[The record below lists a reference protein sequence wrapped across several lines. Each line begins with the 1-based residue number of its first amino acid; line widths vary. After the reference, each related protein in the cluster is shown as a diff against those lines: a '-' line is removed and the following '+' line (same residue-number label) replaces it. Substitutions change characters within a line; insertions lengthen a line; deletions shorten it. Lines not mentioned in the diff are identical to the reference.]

1 MAFPKELLTFIL
13 SLTAPLFLYT
23 ANNISA
29 LQNRPLVILGVEV
42 ALLAAVLSVA
52 YLCVRKEKS
61 VDFLFYV
68 FSLFSFTSIS
78 DLTCALELDGYIKG
92 FLDFYINKG
101 EPYLSTAHSIMK
113 NYWNGGVHFVLLLAI
128 IHRMR
133 KGKPY
138 RSLALLWAG
147 SMVATQIVYIPSIA
161 IGKHAKNIYPAFWL
175 NLFFLVLPIWTA
187 VKLFNRPRE
196 LIVIPADTVEA
207 EQKKSLLFRPIDFL
221 LTLSVLGAMAFTVFR
236 GFVVLECTLDICFT
250 YIYQYEPYMKDS
262 VAFPKVMMLVFLFY
276 ALPLLTLLVYG
287 LTVPGCTW
295 MLDWSLFLA
304 GAIAQMQW
312 TYIGASVHS
321 RTPFT
326 YRIPKE
332 EWRLVMTLNLVYL
345 AVPVLLAV
353 RCYIAPA
360 FFMKPVPPGQTDNG
374 KKHK

>member
-13 SLTAPLFLYT
+13 SLMAPLVLYT
-23 ANNISA
+23 ANHISA
-29 LQNRPLVILGVEV
+29 LQTPLVILGVEV
-42 ALLAAVLSVA
+42 TILAAVFFLA
-52 YLCVRKEKS
+52 YLCVRKDKS

-68 FSLFSFTSIS
+68 FVVFSFTSII

-92 FLDFYINKG
+92 FMDFYLNKG
-101 EPYLSTAHSIMK
+101 EPYLNTAHCIMK

-128 IHRMR
+128 IHRMW

-147 SMVATQIVYIPSIA
+147 SMVATQIVFIPSIV

-175 NLFFLVLPIWTA
+175 NLIFLILPIWTA
-187 VKLFNRPRE
+187 VKLFLRPRE
-196 LIVIPADTVEA
+196 LPIIPADKIAE
-207 EQKKSLLFRPIDFL
+207 EQKKRLLSRPKDLL
-221 LTLSVLGAMAFTVFR
+221 LTLIVLGAMAFTVFR
-236 GFVVLECTLDICFT
+236 GFVVLECTLDVCFT

-295 MLDWSLFLA
+295 MMDWTLFLA

-326 YRIPKE
+326 YRI
-332 EWRLVMTLNLVYL
+332 
-345 AVPVLLAV
+345 
-353 RCYIAPA
+353 
-360 FFMKPVPPGQTDNG
+360 
-374 KKHK
+374 

>member
-1 MAFPKELLTFIL
+1 MAFPKELFTFIL
-13 SLTAPLFLYT
+13 SLTAPLVFYS

-29 LQNRPLVILGVEV
+29 LQKPLVILGVEV
-42 ALLAAVLSVA
+42 ATLAAVFFMA

-68 FSLFSFTSIS
+68 FVVFSFTSIV

-92 FLDFYINKG
+92 FIDFYLNKG
-101 EPYLSTAHSIMK
+101 EPYMNTAHCIMK

-128 IHRMR
+128 IHRMWKR
-133 KGKPY
+133 KPY

-147 SMVATQIVYIPSIA
+147 SMVATQIVFIPSVV

-175 NLFFLVLPIWTA
+175 NLIFLILPIWTT

-196 LIVIPADTVEA
+196 LPIIPADKVAA
-207 EQKKSLLFRPIDFL
+207 EQNKRLLFRPIDFL
-221 LTLSVLGAMAFTVFR
+221 LTLTVLGAMAFTVFR
-236 GFVVLECTLDICFT
+236 GFVVLECTLDVCFT

-276 ALPLLTLLVYG
+276 AFPLLTLLVYG
-287 LTVPGCTW
+287 LMVPGCTW
-295 MLDWSLFLA
+295 MMDWTLFLA
-304 GAIAQMQW
+304 GAIVQMQW

-332 EWRLVMTLNLVYL
+332 EWSLVMTLNLVYM
-345 AVPVLLAV
+345 AVPVLLAA
-353 RCYIAPA
+353 RCHIDPA
-360 FFMKPVPPGQTDNG
+360 FFMKPVPPGQAGDD
-374 KKHK
+374 KKRN

>member
-13 SLTAPLFLYT
+13 SLTAPLVLYT

-29 LQNRPLVILGVEV
+29 LQKPLVILGFEV
-42 ALLAAVLSVA
+42 AILAAVFIVA

-68 FSLFSFTSIS
+68 FVVFSFTSIA
-78 DLTCALELDGYIKG
+78 DLTCALELDGCIKG
-92 FLDFYINKG
+92 FIDFYINKG
-101 EPYLSTAHSIMK
+101 EPYLNTAHCIMK

-128 IHRMR
+128 IHRMW

-147 SMVATQIVYIPSIA
+147 SMVATQIVFIPSIV

-175 NLFFLVLPIWTA
+175 NLFFLMLLLWTA
-187 VKLFNRPRE
+187 VKLFNKPRE
-196 LIVIPADTVEA
+196 LPIIPADKVAA
-207 EQKKSLLFRPIDFL
+207 EQKKRLLSRPKDLL
-221 LTLSVLGAMAFTVFR
+221 LTLTALGAMAFTVFR
-236 GFVVLECTLDICFT
+236 GFVVLECTLDMCFT

-276 ALPLLTLLVYG
+276 ALPLLSLLVYG

-295 MLDWSLFLA
+295 MLDWTLFLA

-332 EWRLVMTLNLVYL
+332 EWRLVVTLNLVYL
-345 AVPVLLAV
+345 AVPVLLAA
-353 RCYIAPA
+353 RCYIDPA
-360 FFMKPVPPGQTDNG
+360 FFMKPVPPGQADND
-374 KKHK
+374 KKRK

>member
-1 MAFPKELLTFIL
+1 MAFPKEILTFFL
-13 SLTAPLFLYT
+13 SLMAPVVLYT

-29 LQNRPLVILGVEV
+29 LQKPLVILGVEV
-42 ALLAAVLSVA
+42 ASLAAVFFIA
-52 YLCVRKEKS
+52 YLFVRKEKS
-61 VDFLFYV
+61 VDSLFYV
-68 FSLFSFTSIS
+68 FLVFSFTSIV
-78 DLTCALELDGYIKG
+78 DLMCALELEGYIKG
-92 FLDFYINKG
+92 FMDFYINKG
-101 EPYLSTAHSIMK
+101 EPYLNTAHCIMK

-133 KGKPY
+133 KGKSY
-138 RSLALLWAG
+138 RSLAFLWAG
-147 SMVATQIVYIPSIA
+147 SMLATQIVFIPSIV

-175 NLFFLVLPIWTA
+175 NLFFLMLSIWTA
-187 VKLFNRPRE
+187 VKLFSRPRE
-196 LIVIPADTVEA
+196 LPIIPADKVEA
-207 EQKKSLLFRPIDFL
+207 EQKKRLLFRPVDL
-221 LTLSVLGAMAFTVFR
+221 LLSIAVLGAMAFTVFR
-236 GFVVLECTLDICFT
+236 GFVVLECTLDVCFT

-295 MLDWSLFLA
+295 MLDWTLFMA
-304 GAIAQMQW
+304 GAIAQLQW

-353 RCYIAPA
+353 RCYIDPA
-360 FFMKPVPPGQTDNG
+360 FFMKPVPPGQADND
-374 KKHK
+374 KKNK

>member
-1 MAFPKELLTFIL
+1 MAFPKEFLTFIL
-13 SLTAPLFLYT
+13 SLMAPLVLYT
-23 ANNISA
+23 ANHISA
-29 LQNRPLVILGVEV
+29 LQTPLVILGVEV
-42 ALLAAVLSVA
+42 AILAAVFFLA
-52 YLCVRKEKS
+52 YLCVRKDKS
-61 VDFLFYV
+61 VDFLFFV
-68 FSLFSFTSIS
+68 FVVFSFTSIA

-92 FLDFYINKG
+92 FMDFYINKG
-101 EPYLSTAHSIMK
+101 EPYLNTAHCIMK
-113 NYWNGGVHFVLLLAI
+113 NYWNGGVHFVLLLVI
-128 IHRMR
+128 IHRMW

-147 SMVATQIVYIPSIA
+147 SMVATQIVFIPSIV

-175 NLFFLVLPIWTA
+175 SLFFLILPIWTA
-187 VKLFNRPRE
+187 VKLFLRPRE
-196 LIVIPADTVEA
+196 LPIIPADKIAE
-207 EQKKSLLFRPIDFL
+207 EQKKRLLSRPKDLL
-221 LTLSVLGAMAFTVFR
+221 LTLIVLGAMAFTAFR
-236 GFVVLECTLDICFT
+236 GFVVLECTLDVCFT

-295 MLDWSLFLA
+295 MMDWTLFLA

-332 EWRLVMTLNLVYL
+332 EWRLVMSLNLVYL
-345 AVPVLLAV
+345 AVPVLLAA
-353 RCYIAPA
+353 RCYIDPA
-360 FFMKPVPPGQTDNG
+360 FFMKPVPPGQADDD

>member
-13 SLTAPLFLYT
+13 SLTAPLVLYT

-29 LQNRPLVILGVEV
+29 LQKPLVILGFEV
-42 ALLAAVLSVA
+42 AILAAVFFMA

-68 FSLFSFTSIS
+68 FVVFSFTSIA
-78 DLTCALELDGYIKG
+78 DLTCALELDGCIKG
-92 FLDFYINKG
+92 FIDFYINKG
-101 EPYLSTAHSIMK
+101 EPYLNTAHCIMK
-113 NYWNGGVHFVLLLAI
+113 NYWNGGVHFLLLLAI
-128 IHRMR
+128 IHCMW

-147 SMVATQIVYIPSIA
+147 SMVATQIVFIPSIV

-175 NLFFLVLPIWTA
+175 NLFFLMLLLWTA
-187 VKLFNRPRE
+187 VKLFNKPRE
-196 LIVIPADTVEA
+196 LPIIPADKVAA
-207 EQKKSLLFRPIDFL
+207 EQKKRLLSRPKDLL
-221 LTLSVLGAMAFTVFR
+221 LTLTALGAMAFTVFR
-236 GFVVLECTLDICFT
+236 GFVVLECTLDMCFT

-276 ALPLLTLLVYG
+276 ALPLLSLLVYG

-295 MLDWSLFLA
+295 MLDWTLFLA

-332 EWRLVMTLNLVYL
+332 EWRLVVTLNLVYL
-345 AVPVLLAV
+345 AVPVLLAA
-353 RCYIAPA
+353 RCYIDPA
-360 FFMKPVPPGQTDNG
+360 FFMKPVPPGQADND
-374 KKHK
+374 KKRK